1 MKSFALS
8 LLVASAVAFCGA
20 QNFQY
25 GTKTDPY
32 GALDAQD
39 SFLSGKAS
47 MNGRSQI
54 TRQYDSFQ
62 RPGHQSAQQALS
74 RSDYEGDS
82 FKALDNG
89 YLHGKAA
96 QKS

>member
-8 LLVASAVAFCGA
+8 LLVASAAAFGGP

-39 SFLSGKAS
+39 GFLSGKAS
-47 MNGRSQI
+47 MNGRTQI
-54 TRQYDSFQ
+54 TR
-62 RPGHQSAQQALS
+62 
-74 RSDYEGDS
+74 
-82 FKALDNG
+82 
-89 YLHGKAA
+89 
-96 QKS
+96 